1 MERVCAQLRR
11 GGRDA
16 AALTLPL
23 TLSLSLRL
31 PLPLPLRRRPN
42 ATLSLRLPLTLT
54 LTPTLSRGDA
64 AAAARAAR
72 GCDPAGEGGQP
83 RLHLWRVRS
92 VVAARGGALQTPSP
106 DPDLNLVL
114 TLTLTLTRYDG
125 GRNLQD
131 LLVFKLDYQGGPA
144 IRDVPCGPAPEAR
157 CRHSAHIIGSQLF
170 VLGGYNGTL
179 PWAPDV
185 YCSDSDDAPSL
196 FSKFAAGVP
205 KSR

>member
-11 GGRDA
+11 GGR
-16 AALTLPL
+16 
-23 TLSLSLRL
+23 
-31 PLPLPLRRRPN
+31 
-42 ATLSLRLPLTLT
+42 
-54 LTPTLSRGDA
+54 DA

-92 VVAARGGALQTPSP
+92 VVTARGGALQTPSP